1 MEAMERWLSS
11 QQGDLSAPGL
21 HLLEAALASWRYCPA
36 GVLPEGLREDLQQA
50 LGEEEVQAAV
60 SNLLACHILEEVPGQ
75 ESSGLRLR
83 EEARTTVS
91 AYLRRTR
98 EKVLW
103 RTAQGMV
110 TGETYL
116 FQLVQYLQ
124 QLEPSCTVA
133 TGQDGELFLTVE
145 GERYQ
150 IWRTLSP
157 FWLPLAVKEEDGDRI
172 LVFGPFAAQDWG
184 RLYPYYDWEAFRDTI
199 ALYDPWR
206 QEKMSLCRGRV
217 PVYIDWFHRDQYQGR
232 FSIPVKFCDVLHQ
245 LVLMRYN
252 DERDRGGNATINA
265 IRKKKGKEVQAMTNE
280 LLLVGTLVAYF
291 GFMLLAYKLFG
302 RAGLYGFTIFA
313 TVVGNIEVL
322 LLVNAFGMDQTLGN
336 VIFATTYSAAKI
348 LSEMEGEKGPDYA
361 KKATWLSVGTTGV
374 FMLITQTWAWYAPAD
389 GGLLQQVFSNSP
401 RIMLSSLVVYAICM
415 LVQIAAY
422 KFIWTLQ
429 KHRESGQWVRAGVST
444 LFTQLVNTILFTL
457 FAFLGVYEFSVM
469 VDIMLASYI
478 IFIVTSFWDTLV
490 QIVAKKTCKKS
501 NILFKEID

>member
-172 LVFGPFAAQDWG
+172 LVFGPFAAQDWRRFTPTMIG
-184 RLYPYYDWEAFRDTI
+184 RPFGTQSRC
-199 ALYDPWR
+199 
-206 QEKMSLCRGRV
+206 M
-217 PVYIDWFHRDQYQGR
+217 
-232 FSIPVKFCDVLHQ
+232 IP
-245 LVLMRYN
+245 
-252 DERDRGGNATINA
+252 G
-265 IRKKKGKEVQAMTNE
+265 
-280 LLLVGTLVAYF
+280 
-291 GFMLLAYKLFG
+291 
-302 RAGLYGFTIFA
+302 
-313 TVVGNIEVL
+313 
-322 LLVNAFGMDQTLGN
+322 
-336 VIFATTYSAAKI
+336 
-348 LSEMEGEKGPDYA
+348 A
-361 KKATWLSVGTTGV
+361 KK
-374 FMLITQTWAWYAPAD
+374 
-389 GGLLQQVFSNSP
+389 
-401 RIMLSSLVVYAICM
+401 R
-415 LVQIAAY
+415 
-422 KFIWTLQ
+422 
-429 KHRESGQWVRAGVST
+429 
-444 LFTQLVNTILFTL
+444 
-457 FAFLGVYEFSVM
+457 
-469 VDIMLASYI
+469 
-478 IFIVTSFWDTLV
+478 
-490 QIVAKKTCKKS
+490 
-501 NILFKEID
+501 

>member
-110 TGETYL
+110 TGE
-116 FQLVQYLQ
+116 
-124 QLEPSCTVA
+124 
-133 TGQDGELFLTVE
+133 
-145 GERYQ
+145 RYQ

-245 LVLMRYN
+245 LGLMRYN
-252 DERDRGGNATINA
+252 DER
-265 IRKKKGKEVQAMTNE
+265 
-280 LLLVGTLVAYF
+280 
-291 GFMLLAYKLFG
+291 
-302 RAGLYGFTIFA
+302 
-313 TVVGNIEVL
+313 
-322 LLVNAFGMDQTLGN
+322 
-336 VIFATTYSAAKI
+336 
-348 LSEMEGEKGPDYA
+348 
-361 KKATWLSVGTTGV
+361 
-374 FMLITQTWAWYAPAD
+374 
-389 GGLLQQVFSNSP
+389 
-401 RIMLSSLVVYAICM
+401 
-415 LVQIAAY
+415 
-422 KFIWTLQ
+422 
-429 KHRESGQWVRAGVST
+429 
-444 LFTQLVNTILFTL
+444 
-457 FAFLGVYEFSVM
+457 
-469 VDIMLASYI
+469 
-478 IFIVTSFWDTLV
+478 
-490 QIVAKKTCKKS
+490 
-501 NILFKEID
+501 

>member
-184 RLYPYYDWEAFRDTI
+184 RLYPY
-199 ALYDPWR
+199 
-206 QEKMSLCRGRV
+206 
-217 PVYIDWFHRDQYQGR
+217 
-232 FSIPVKFCDVLHQ
+232 
-245 LVLMRYN
+245 
-252 DERDRGGNATINA
+252 
-265 IRKKKGKEVQAMTNE
+265 
-280 LLLVGTLVAYF
+280 
-291 GFMLLAYKLFG
+291 
-302 RAGLYGFTIFA
+302 
-313 TVVGNIEVL
+313 
-322 LLVNAFGMDQTLGN
+322 
-336 VIFATTYSAAKI
+336 
-348 LSEMEGEKGPDYA
+348 
-361 KKATWLSVGTTGV
+361 
-374 FMLITQTWAWYAPAD
+374 
-389 GGLLQQVFSNSP
+389 
-401 RIMLSSLVVYAICM
+401 
-415 LVQIAAY
+415 
-422 KFIWTLQ
+422 
-429 KHRESGQWVRAGVST
+429 
-444 LFTQLVNTILFTL
+444 
-457 FAFLGVYEFSVM
+457 
-469 VDIMLASYI
+469 
-478 IFIVTSFWDTLV
+478 
-490 QIVAKKTCKKS
+490 
-501 NILFKEID
+501 

>member
-1 MEAMERWLSS
+1 MAVLPAGRPFCPGTASVGSGPGKLALLSS
-11 QQGDLSAPGL
+11 RRASRRAEGRPSAGL
-21 HLLEAALASWRYCPA
+21 GRGRGASSGKTRNA
-36 GVLPEGLREDLQQA
+36 
-50 LGEEEVQAAV
+50 
-60 SNLLACHILEEVPGQ
+60 EEVPGQ

-245 LVLMRYN
+245 LGLMRYN
-252 DERDRGGNATINA
+252 DER
-265 IRKKKGKEVQAMTNE
+265 
-280 LLLVGTLVAYF
+280 
-291 GFMLLAYKLFG
+291 
-302 RAGLYGFTIFA
+302 
-313 TVVGNIEVL
+313 
-322 LLVNAFGMDQTLGN
+322 
-336 VIFATTYSAAKI
+336 
-348 LSEMEGEKGPDYA
+348 
-361 KKATWLSVGTTGV
+361 
-374 FMLITQTWAWYAPAD
+374 
-389 GGLLQQVFSNSP
+389 
-401 RIMLSSLVVYAICM
+401 
-415 LVQIAAY
+415 
-422 KFIWTLQ
+422 
-429 KHRESGQWVRAGVST
+429 
-444 LFTQLVNTILFTL
+444 
-457 FAFLGVYEFSVM
+457 
-469 VDIMLASYI
+469 
-478 IFIVTSFWDTLV
+478 
-490 QIVAKKTCKKS
+490 
-501 NILFKEID
+501 

>member
-1 MEAMERWLSS
+1 
-11 QQGDLSAPGL
+11 
-21 HLLEAALASWRYCPA
+21 
-36 GVLPEGLREDLQQA
+36 
-50 LGEEEVQAAV
+50 V

-245 LVLMRYN
+245 LGLMRYN
-252 DERDRGGNATINA
+252 DER
-265 IRKKKGKEVQAMTNE
+265 
-280 LLLVGTLVAYF
+280 
-291 GFMLLAYKLFG
+291 
-302 RAGLYGFTIFA
+302 
-313 TVVGNIEVL
+313 
-322 LLVNAFGMDQTLGN
+322 
-336 VIFATTYSAAKI
+336 
-348 LSEMEGEKGPDYA
+348 
-361 KKATWLSVGTTGV
+361 
-374 FMLITQTWAWYAPAD
+374 
-389 GGLLQQVFSNSP
+389 
-401 RIMLSSLVVYAICM
+401 
-415 LVQIAAY
+415 
-422 KFIWTLQ
+422 
-429 KHRESGQWVRAGVST
+429 
-444 LFTQLVNTILFTL
+444 
-457 FAFLGVYEFSVM
+457 
-469 VDIMLASYI
+469 
-478 IFIVTSFWDTLV
+478 
-490 QIVAKKTCKKS
+490 
-501 NILFKEID
+501 

>member
-60 SNLLACHILEEVPGQ
+60 SNLLACYIL
-75 ESSGLRLR
+75 

-206 QEKMSLCRGRV
+206 QEKMSLCRSRG
-217 PVYIDWFHRDQYQGR
+217 PPYID
-232 FSIPVKFCDVLHQ
+232 
-245 LVLMRYN
+245 
-252 DERDRGGNATINA
+252 
-265 IRKKKGKEVQAMTNE
+265 
-280 LLLVGTLVAYF
+280 
-291 GFMLLAYKLFG
+291 
-302 RAGLYGFTIFA
+302 
-313 TVVGNIEVL
+313 
-322 LLVNAFGMDQTLGN
+322 
-336 VIFATTYSAAKI
+336 
-348 LSEMEGEKGPDYA
+348 
-361 KKATWLSVGTTGV
+361 
-374 FMLITQTWAWYAPAD
+374 
-389 GGLLQQVFSNSP
+389 
-401 RIMLSSLVVYAICM
+401 
-415 LVQIAAY
+415 
-422 KFIWTLQ
+422 
-429 KHRESGQWVRAGVST
+429 
-444 LFTQLVNTILFTL
+444 
-457 FAFLGVYEFSVM
+457 
-469 VDIMLASYI
+469 
-478 IFIVTSFWDTLV
+478 
-490 QIVAKKTCKKS
+490 
-501 NILFKEID
+501 

>member
-60 SNLLACHILEEVPGQ
+60 SNLLACHILEEVPG
-75 ESSGLRLR
+75 
-83 EEARTTVS
+83 
-91 AYLRRTR
+91 
-98 EKVLW
+98 
-103 RTAQGMV
+103 MV

-157 FWLPLAVKEEDGDRI
+157 VWLPLAVKEEDGDRI

-245 LVLMRYN
+245 LGLMRYN
-252 DERDRGGNATINA
+252 DER
-265 IRKKKGKEVQAMTNE
+265 
-280 LLLVGTLVAYF
+280 
-291 GFMLLAYKLFG
+291 
-302 RAGLYGFTIFA
+302 
-313 TVVGNIEVL
+313 
-322 LLVNAFGMDQTLGN
+322 
-336 VIFATTYSAAKI
+336 
-348 LSEMEGEKGPDYA
+348 
-361 KKATWLSVGTTGV
+361 
-374 FMLITQTWAWYAPAD
+374 
-389 GGLLQQVFSNSP
+389 
-401 RIMLSSLVVYAICM
+401 
-415 LVQIAAY
+415 
-422 KFIWTLQ
+422 
-429 KHRESGQWVRAGVST
+429 
-444 LFTQLVNTILFTL
+444 
-457 FAFLGVYEFSVM
+457 
-469 VDIMLASYI
+469 
-478 IFIVTSFWDTLV
+478 
-490 QIVAKKTCKKS
+490 
-501 NILFKEID
+501 

>member
-98 EKVLW
+98 DKVLW
-103 RTAQGMV
+103 RTAKGMV

-133 TGQDGELFLTVE
+133 TGQ
-145 GERYQ
+145 
-150 IWRTLSP
+150 
-157 FWLPLAVKEEDGDRI
+157 DGDRI

-245 LVLMRYN
+245 LGLMRYN
-252 DERDRGGNATINA
+252 DER
-265 IRKKKGKEVQAMTNE
+265 
-280 LLLVGTLVAYF
+280 
-291 GFMLLAYKLFG
+291 
-302 RAGLYGFTIFA
+302 
-313 TVVGNIEVL
+313 
-322 LLVNAFGMDQTLGN
+322 
-336 VIFATTYSAAKI
+336 
-348 LSEMEGEKGPDYA
+348 
-361 KKATWLSVGTTGV
+361 
-374 FMLITQTWAWYAPAD
+374 
-389 GGLLQQVFSNSP
+389 
-401 RIMLSSLVVYAICM
+401 
-415 LVQIAAY
+415 
-422 KFIWTLQ
+422 
-429 KHRESGQWVRAGVST
+429 
-444 LFTQLVNTILFTL
+444 
-457 FAFLGVYEFSVM
+457 
-469 VDIMLASYI
+469 
-478 IFIVTSFWDTLV
+478 
-490 QIVAKKTCKKS
+490 
-501 NILFKEID
+501 

>member
-172 LVFGPFAAQDWG
+172 LVF
-184 RLYPYYDWEAFRDTI
+184 
-199 ALYDPWR
+199 
-206 QEKMSLCRGRV
+206 V
-217 PVYIDWFHRDQYQGR
+217 PLRPKTGD
-232 FSIPVKFCDVLHQ
+232 
-245 LVLMRYN
+245 
-252 DERDRGGNATINA
+252 
-265 IRKKKGKEVQAMTNE
+265 
-280 LLLVGTLVAYF
+280 
-291 GFMLLAYKLFG
+291 
-302 RAGLYGFTIFA
+302 GFTPTMI
-313 TVVGNIEVL
+313 GRP
-322 LLVNAFGMDQTLGN
+322 FGTQSRCMIPG
-336 VIFATTYSAAKI
+336 
-348 LSEMEGEKGPDYA
+348 A
-361 KKATWLSVGTTGV
+361 KK
-374 FMLITQTWAWYAPAD
+374 
-389 GGLLQQVFSNSP
+389 
-401 RIMLSSLVVYAICM
+401 R
-415 LVQIAAY
+415 
-422 KFIWTLQ
+422 
-429 KHRESGQWVRAGVST
+429 
-444 LFTQLVNTILFTL
+444 
-457 FAFLGVYEFSVM
+457 
-469 VDIMLASYI
+469 
-478 IFIVTSFWDTLV
+478 
-490 QIVAKKTCKKS
+490 
-501 NILFKEID
+501 

>member
-1 MEAMERWLSS
+1 MERWLSS
-11 QQGDLSAPGL
+11 SRETFPAPGTASDWSGPGKL
-21 HLLEAALASWRYCPA
+21 ALLIQQA
-36 GVLPEGLREDLQQA
+36 VLPEGLREDLQQA

-206 QEKMSLCRGRV
+206 QEKMSLCRGACRCTL
-217 PVYIDWFHRDQYQGR
+217 IG
-232 FSIPVKFCDVLHQ
+232 ST
-245 LVLMRYN
+245 
-252 DERDRGGNATINA
+252 GIN
-265 IRKKKGKEVQAMTNE
+265 IR
-280 LLLVGTLVAYF
+280 
-291 GFMLLAYKLFG
+291 
-302 RAGLYGFTIFA
+302 
-313 TVVGNIEVL
+313 
-322 LLVNAFGMDQTLGN
+322 
-336 VIFATTYSAAKI
+336 
-348 LSEMEGEKGPDYA
+348 
-361 KKATWLSVGTTGV
+361 
-374 FMLITQTWAWYAPAD
+374 AD
-389 GGLLQQVFSNSP
+389 SP
-401 RIMLSSLVVYAICM
+401 SLSS
-415 LVQIAAY
+415 
-422 KFIWTLQ
+422 
-429 KHRESGQWVRAGVST
+429 S
-444 LFTQLVNTILFTL
+444 
-457 FAFLGVYEFSVM
+457 
-469 VDIMLASYI
+469 
-478 IFIVTSFWDTLV
+478 VTSCISWD
-490 QIVAKKTCKKS
+490 
-501 NILFKEID
+501 

>member
-172 LVFGPFAAQDWG
+172 LV
-184 RLYPYYDWEAFRDTI
+184 L
-199 ALYDPWR
+199 
-206 QEKMSLCRGRV
+206 V
-217 PVYIDWFHRDQYQGR
+217 PLRPKTGD
-232 FSIPVKFCDVLHQ
+232 
-245 LVLMRYN
+245 
-252 DERDRGGNATINA
+252 
-265 IRKKKGKEVQAMTNE
+265 
-280 LLLVGTLVAYF
+280 
-291 GFMLLAYKLFG
+291 
-302 RAGLYGFTIFA
+302 GFTPTMI
-313 TVVGNIEVL
+313 GRP
-322 LLVNAFGMDQTLGN
+322 FGTQSRCMIPG
-336 VIFATTYSAAKI
+336 
-348 LSEMEGEKGPDYA
+348 A
-361 KKATWLSVGTTGV
+361 KK
-374 FMLITQTWAWYAPAD
+374 
-389 GGLLQQVFSNSP
+389 
-401 RIMLSSLVVYAICM
+401 R
-415 LVQIAAY
+415 
-422 KFIWTLQ
+422 
-429 KHRESGQWVRAGVST
+429 
-444 LFTQLVNTILFTL
+444 
-457 FAFLGVYEFSVM
+457 
-469 VDIMLASYI
+469 
-478 IFIVTSFWDTLV
+478 
-490 QIVAKKTCKKS
+490 
-501 NILFKEID
+501 

>member
-157 FWLPLAVKEEDGDRI
+157 FWLPLAVKEEDGTGSLS
-172 LVFGPFAAQDWG
+172 LVPLRPKTGD
-184 RLYPYYDWEAFRDTI
+184 
-199 ALYDPWR
+199 
-206 QEKMSLCRGRV
+206 
-217 PVYIDWFHRDQYQGR
+217 
-232 FSIPVKFCDVLHQ
+232 
-245 LVLMRYN
+245 
-252 DERDRGGNATINA
+252 
-265 IRKKKGKEVQAMTNE
+265 
-280 LLLVGTLVAYF
+280 
-291 GFMLLAYKLFG
+291 
-302 RAGLYGFTIFA
+302 GFTPTMI
-313 TVVGNIEVL
+313 GRP
-322 LLVNAFGMDQTLGN
+322 FGTQSRCMIPG
-336 VIFATTYSAAKI
+336 
-348 LSEMEGEKGPDYA
+348 A
-361 KKATWLSVGTTGV
+361 KK
-374 FMLITQTWAWYAPAD
+374 
-389 GGLLQQVFSNSP
+389 
-401 RIMLSSLVVYAICM
+401 R
-415 LVQIAAY
+415 
-422 KFIWTLQ
+422 
-429 KHRESGQWVRAGVST
+429 
-444 LFTQLVNTILFTL
+444 
-457 FAFLGVYEFSVM
+457 
-469 VDIMLASYI
+469 
-478 IFIVTSFWDTLV
+478 
-490 QIVAKKTCKKS
+490 
-501 NILFKEID
+501 

>member
-1 MEAMERWLSS
+1 MAVLPAGRPFCPGTASVGSGPGKLALLSS
-11 QQGDLSAPGL
+11 RRASRRAEGRPSAGLGRGRGPG
-21 HLLEAALASWRYCPA
+21 S
-36 GVLPEGLREDLQQA
+36 GVE
-50 LGEEEVQAAV
+50 
-60 SNLLACHILEEVPGQ
+60 SACHILEEVPGQ
-75 ESSGLRLR
+75 ESSGFRLR

-133 TGQDGELFLTVE
+133 TGQEGELFLTVE

-245 LVLMRYN
+245 LGLMRYN
-252 DERDRGGNATINA
+252 DER
-265 IRKKKGKEVQAMTNE
+265 
-280 LLLVGTLVAYF
+280 
-291 GFMLLAYKLFG
+291 
-302 RAGLYGFTIFA
+302 
-313 TVVGNIEVL
+313 
-322 LLVNAFGMDQTLGN
+322 
-336 VIFATTYSAAKI
+336 
-348 LSEMEGEKGPDYA
+348 
-361 KKATWLSVGTTGV
+361 
-374 FMLITQTWAWYAPAD
+374 
-389 GGLLQQVFSNSP
+389 
-401 RIMLSSLVVYAICM
+401 
-415 LVQIAAY
+415 
-422 KFIWTLQ
+422 
-429 KHRESGQWVRAGVST
+429 
-444 LFTQLVNTILFTL
+444 
-457 FAFLGVYEFSVM
+457 
-469 VDIMLASYI
+469 
-478 IFIVTSFWDTLV
+478 
-490 QIVAKKTCKKS
+490 
-501 NILFKEID
+501 

>member
-1 MEAMERWLSS
+1 MEAMDRWLSS

-110 TGETYL
+110 TGE
-116 FQLVQYLQ
+116 
-124 QLEPSCTVA
+124 
-133 TGQDGELFLTVE
+133 
-145 GERYQ
+145 RYQ

-245 LVLMRYN
+245 LGLMRYN
-252 DERDRGGNATINA
+252 DER
-265 IRKKKGKEVQAMTNE
+265 
-280 LLLVGTLVAYF
+280 
-291 GFMLLAYKLFG
+291 
-302 RAGLYGFTIFA
+302 
-313 TVVGNIEVL
+313 
-322 LLVNAFGMDQTLGN
+322 
-336 VIFATTYSAAKI
+336 
-348 LSEMEGEKGPDYA
+348 
-361 KKATWLSVGTTGV
+361 
-374 FMLITQTWAWYAPAD
+374 
-389 GGLLQQVFSNSP
+389 
-401 RIMLSSLVVYAICM
+401 
-415 LVQIAAY
+415 
-422 KFIWTLQ
+422 
-429 KHRESGQWVRAGVST
+429 
-444 LFTQLVNTILFTL
+444 
-457 FAFLGVYEFSVM
+457 
-469 VDIMLASYI
+469 
-478 IFIVTSFWDTLV
+478 
-490 QIVAKKTCKKS
+490 
-501 NILFKEID
+501 

>member
-60 SNLLACHILEEVPGQ
+60 SNLLACHI
-75 ESSGLRLR
+75 
-83 EEARTTVS
+83 
-91 AYLRRTR
+91 
-98 EKVLW
+98 
-103 RTAQGMV
+103 
-110 TGETYL
+110 
-116 FQLVQYLQ
+116 
-124 QLEPSCTVA
+124 LEPSCTVA

-245 LVLMRYN
+245 LGLMRYN
-252 DERDRGGNATINA
+252 DER
-265 IRKKKGKEVQAMTNE
+265 
-280 LLLVGTLVAYF
+280 
-291 GFMLLAYKLFG
+291 
-302 RAGLYGFTIFA
+302 
-313 TVVGNIEVL
+313 
-322 LLVNAFGMDQTLGN
+322 
-336 VIFATTYSAAKI
+336 
-348 LSEMEGEKGPDYA
+348 
-361 KKATWLSVGTTGV
+361 
-374 FMLITQTWAWYAPAD
+374 
-389 GGLLQQVFSNSP
+389 
-401 RIMLSSLVVYAICM
+401 
-415 LVQIAAY
+415 
-422 KFIWTLQ
+422 
-429 KHRESGQWVRAGVST
+429 
-444 LFTQLVNTILFTL
+444 
-457 FAFLGVYEFSVM
+457 
-469 VDIMLASYI
+469 
-478 IFIVTSFWDTLV
+478 
-490 QIVAKKTCKKS
+490 
-501 NILFKEID
+501 